1 MIAEPKLA
9 SLSSTAQSIRFF
21 RKLGDFALAGF
32 VAGFIGLGLMTFRG
46 MMRLLTITSGQAGQ
60 LTENDNVAGEFT
72 LDGTL
77 FLVGAGAFIGAFVA
91 VLIGSIRPAY
101 SSRTWLTIP
110 IFAPLLTRL
119 LVLSPG
125 NEDFTKFGPGWVAI
139 IGFTFGVAIYLA
151 LVEFLTRLLETR
163 WRIPKALGLVV
174 GAGATLLV
182 ALGVF
187 SAGVE
192 SVGGIAFA
200 AVATALMVGL
210 WGQGSWHVP
219 LARVVA
225 IAIAA
230 VGLIIWAQAAIE
242 IA

>member
-1 MIAEPKLA
+1 VIAEPNLA
-9 SLSSTAQSIRFF
+9 SLSSTEKSIRFVQ
-21 RKLGDFALAGF
+21 KLGNFALAGF
-32 VAGFIGLGLMTFRG
+32 VAGFIGLGLVTFRG
-46 MMRLLTITSGQAGQ
+46 MMRLLTITSGQAGR

-77 FLVGAGAFIGAFVA
+77 FLVVAGAFIGTFVA
-91 VLIGSIRPAY
+91 ILIGIIRPAY
-101 SSRTWLTIP
+101 SGQTWLTIP
-110 IFAPLLTRL
+110 IFGPLLARL
-119 LVLSPG
+119 LVLSPD

-163 WRIPKALGLVV
+163 WRIPKVIALIV
-174 GAGATLLV
+174 GTGATLFL

-187 SAGVE
+187 SAGVD
-192 SVGGIAFA
+192 SASGIAFA
-200 AVATALMVGL
+200 VVATALMVGL
-210 WGQGSWHVP
+210 WSQGSWHVP

-225 IAIAA
+225 FATAA
-230 VGLIIWAQAAIE
+230 VGLFFWAQAAIE